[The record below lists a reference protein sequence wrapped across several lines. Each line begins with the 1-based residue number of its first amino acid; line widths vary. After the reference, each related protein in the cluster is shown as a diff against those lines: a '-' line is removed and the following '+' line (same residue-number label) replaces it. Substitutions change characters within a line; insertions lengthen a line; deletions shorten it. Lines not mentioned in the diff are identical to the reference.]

1 MSDVQLDLFDSSYYE
16 PKNENSIDGLVS
28 SVNTETA
35 IEKVLML
42 IIKKMGRYIGEDNR
56 KRIILSSLYTLHRD
70 TDEIT
75 FDKILNSHIH
85 DFNLKDNEWNDY
97 YSQRRPSRRRR

>member
-16 PKNENSIDGLVS
+16 PENEDAINGLVS
-28 SVNTETA
+28 SGNTETA
-35 IEKVLML
+35 IEKMLML
-42 IIKKMGRYIGEDNR
+42 IIKKMGRYIGESNR

-75 FDKILNSHIH
+75 FDKILNAHIH
-85 DFNLKDNEWNDY
+85 DFNLKDNEWDDY
-97 YSQRRPSRRRR
+97 YSQRRATRRRR